1 MYRTAM
7 PPGIFFA
14 QKKPRI
20 CGALRL
26 FLNYPIRTRA

>member
-20 CGALRL
+20 FAGPSFVLKL
-26 FLNYPIRTRA
+26 SD